1 MNRDEKAAVIEEVAE
16 GLGGAQAVFAIDYRG
31 ISVSQSAELRSKLRE
46 ADASFSIVK
55 NRLAKLA
62 AEKAGAAE
70 LNEHL
75 VGPTALT
82 LVNGDIALAAKA
94 IAGFTKEHQLLTFKA
109 GLMEG
114 TFLDA
119 DQFTA
124 LAKLPGVDQLRAQL
138 VGVAASPITGV
149 VRTLNALIGGLAS
162 QLGQISDQGL
172 IGEGSAAGPVAADA
186 PSDEPEGSSEDATAA
201 PPAEDAP
208 AEEAPVETSEEE
220 SETEPE
226 PDEPEEAPA
235 EEAEGA
241 DEPAEDETETQEET
255 D

>member
-1 MNRDEKAAVIEEVAE
+1 VCGLFFGRNITTAMNRDEKAAVIDEVAE
-16 GLGGAQAVFAIDYRG
+16 GLGGASAVFAIDYRG
-31 ISVSQSAELRSKLRE
+31 ITVSQSAELRGKLRE

-62 AEKAGAAE
+62 AEKAGAE
-70 LNEHL
+70 GLSEHF

-82 LVNGDIALAAKA
+82 LISGDVALAAKA
-94 IAGFTKEHQLLTFKA
+94 IAGFTKQYEVLAFKG

-114 TFLDA
+114 AVIDA
-119 DQFTA
+119 DQFVA

-149 VRTLNALIGGLAS
+149 VRTLNALIAGLAS

-172 IGEGSAAGPVAADA
+172 VDNAPAAGPVA
-186 PSDEPEGSSEDATAA
+186 
-201 PPAEDAP
+201 
-208 AEEAPVETSEEE
+208 EEASAETSEAET
-220 SETEPE
+220 ETEPE
-226 PDEPEEAPA
+226 PETETETEPETET
-235 EEAEGA
+235 
-241 DEPAEDETETQEET
+241 ETETQEES